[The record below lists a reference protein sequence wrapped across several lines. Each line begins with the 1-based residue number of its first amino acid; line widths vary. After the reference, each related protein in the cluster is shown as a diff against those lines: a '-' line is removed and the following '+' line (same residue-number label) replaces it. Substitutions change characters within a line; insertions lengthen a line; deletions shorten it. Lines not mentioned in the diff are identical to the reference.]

1 MKTLYRSTENRV
13 WKGVIGGLGE
23 YLKIGSTALR
33 LLFIIL
39 LVLTGLFPGVVLYVI
54 AIFVMP
60 VQNSSKNT

>member
-23 YLKIGSTALR
+23 YLKIDSTALR

-39 LVLTGLFPGVVLYVI
+39 LVLTGIFPGVVLYVI